1 MPDKYLQSLLGQNE
15 QILLVTRQHWLLLLR
30 AIGLEAAVVILLVVV
45 ISVIAPAFP
54 PIVAAYILLALPLGR
69 LVYDYMGWWNRK
81 FVVTTRRVVQVSG
94 VVNKN
99 VIDSSLEK
107 VNDVKMEQSFFG
119 RLFEY
124 GDVEILTAS
133 ELAVNRFEWIADPI
147 RFKTAM
153 LNAKEQMGHDE
164 LGLGGAGAA
173 RGDDIPAMIARLDQ
187 LRQQGALT
195 EDEFQRKK
203 RELLAKM

>member
-1 MPDKYLQSLLGQNE
+1 MADTYLQSLLGQSE
-15 QILLVTRQHWLLLLR
+15 QVLLVTRQHWLLLLR
-30 AIGLEAAVVILLVVV
+30 AIGLEALVVVLLVVV
-45 ISVIAPAFP
+45 ISVAAPAFP
-54 PIVAAYILLALPLGR
+54 PIVAAYVLLALPLGR
-69 LVYDYMGWWNRK
+69 LVVDYLGWWNRK
-81 FVVTTRRVVQVSG
+81 FVVTSRRVIQVSG

-107 VNDVKMEQSFFG
+107 VNDVKMEQSVLG

-133 ELAVNRFEWIADPI
+133 ELAVNRFEHIADPI

-153 LNAKEQMGHDE
+153 LNAKEKMGHDE
-164 LGLGGAGAA
+164 LGAGAA
-173 RGDDIPAMIARLDQ
+173 APLRSDDIPATIARLDQ

-195 EDEFQRKK
+195 EEEFQRKK